1 MNRLSAKG
9 FQAFGWTWR
18 AAALTLACC
27 ASGLNFVI
35 SWSRPDASSL
45 LTPGIVFAVLG
56 CAAILAVFR
65 ARSLKE
71 EGDQA
76 LPLPPAPSR
85 ERPRE
90 GVAIRLT
97 GLKNPDSVEHWF
109 DACMVDIAYVV
120 STDRDSAEIR
130 LDERVRVATRQDRDV
145 VNGLIQTALANCRED
160 EAKVE
165 FLE

>member
-1 MNRLSAKG
+1 
-9 FQAFGWTWR
+9 
-18 AAALTLACC
+18 
-27 ASGLNFVI
+27 
-35 SWSRPDASSL
+35 
-45 LTPGIVFAVLG
+45 
-56 CAAILAVFR
+56 
-65 ARSLKE
+65 
-71 EGDQA
+71 
-76 LPLPPAPSR
+76 
-85 ERPRE
+85 
-90 GVAIRLT
+90 
-97 GLKNPDSVEHWF
+97 VEHWF